1 MTPSI
6 WDRDTILDITVNVIP
21 LGILAFFTV
30 AFLVVDQFG
39 WDSLYTPLQLA
50 LVVLPFVGL
59 VILTYFSAKAIET
72 DAEERGEDVE
82 AIPGYKSRT
91 KTPAVEGETDAEA
104 AAIEGDEA
112 AADEDDASDDD
123 EAAADEDGD
132 GAATDDAEDAQTAE
146 ST

>member
-50 LVVLPFVGL
+50 LVVLPFLAL
-59 VILTYFSAKAIET
+59 VVLTYFSARAIET
-72 DAEERGEDVE
+72 DAEERDDDME
-82 AIPGYKSRT
+82 AIPGYESRPR
-91 KTPAVEGETDAEA
+91 TPAVEGDAEGEA
-104 AAIEGDEA
+104 DEA
-112 AADEDDASDDD
+112 EADETETEDET
-123 EAAADEDGD
+123 EAA
-132 GAATDDAEDAQTAE
+132 
-146 ST
+146 